1 MTQLFRELVDLL
13 EAIEKGGDVPPVG
26 PAHQELMRLREQ
38 RCESADQQSSQE
50 PPEASL

>member
-26 PAHQELMRLREQ
+26 PAHQALI
-38 RCESADQQSSQE
+38 ESETEE
-50 PPEASL
+50 PLEFIDGET

>member
-26 PAHQELMRLREQ
+26 DAHQELLERVTESDRDQTSRED
-38 RCESADQQSSQE
+38 R
-50 PPEASL
+50 